1 MDGNVLILMITS
13 PADLSR
19 GEMINAAFSFQQQLM
34 GQSRSVCHLS
44 SLTPPVHPRRTR
56 AKHVCQYIQN
66 VHFTDLKK
74 YAIVNDIAFVLS
86 YFWTIIFLLL
96 NLFLTRNEKTKPEKK
111 PPKEVW
117 WLQHV
122 SILCCVS
129 LVMFLISYFEET
141 VLHKTWFAN
150 VS

>member
-19 GEMINAAFSFQQQLM
+19 GEMINAAFSFQRQLM

-74 YAIVNDIAFVLS
+74 YAMVNDIAFVLS

-111 PPKEVW
+111 KTPCWSLMTSACLNP
-117 WLQHV
+117 L
-122 SILCCVS
+122 LC
-129 LVMFLISYFEET
+129 IPDY
-141 VLHKTWFAN
+141 VLNKLLWRDCLA
-150 VS
+150 